1 MRTLRRAILAFVLTL
16 AVVSAS
22 FAAKAPKNIIFL
34 IGDGMGIGIIAS
46 AHHNVPGEKLAL
58 EEFPYAG
65 YAITT
70 PADHIVTD
78 SAASGTALS
87 CGFKTNNGMIARRP
101 DGKDVNSIRYY
112 AQKRGMKTAIVS
124 VKNITDATPAVFLS
138 HADHRS
144 ELFNIAGQLPFSGCD
159 VILGGGL
166 SHFVP
171 GTEGGDVVIRD
182 AAGKETVVKGSRD
195 DGKNVVDDIKAQ
207 GYEFITTKDQ
217 LLSSKADKLFGLFDP
232 GIMNTAPDTPEPTL
246 TDMTMKAIEIISK
259 NNKNGF
265 FIMSEAGCID
275 SANHGNNHD
284 YALQEMLE
292 FNNTIKACLDFAKK
306 DGETLIVITADHDT
320 GVCGA
325 VDPSDHAK
333 EVGRNTSAVYATGGH
348 SANWVPVFAY
358 GPGAE
363 YFTGVMQNNSI
374 PRRFAN
380 FWGLDLVKLAK

>member
-1 MRTLRRAILAFVLTL
+1 MRTLKRAILAFVLTL

-22 FAAKAPKNIIFL
+22 FAGKAPKNIILL

-46 AHHNVPGEKLAL
+46 AKHNVKGGRLAM
-58 EEFPYAG
+58 EDFPVTG
-65 YAITT
+65 FSITT

-78 SAASGTALS
+78 SAASGTAFS
-87 CGFKTNNGMIARRP
+87 TGFKTNNGMIARLP
-101 DGKDVNSIRYY
+101 NGKDVNSIRYY
-112 AQKRGMKTAIVS
+112 AQQRGMKTAIVS

-144 ELFNIAGQLPFSGCD
+144 ELFNIAAQIPFSGCD

-166 SHFVP
+166 SHFVS
-171 GTEGGDVVIRD
+171 GSEGGDVVIRD

-207 GYEFITTKDQ
+207 GYTFVTTKEDMKK
-217 LLSSKADKLFGLFDP
+217 SDADKLFGLFDA

-246 TDMTMKAIEIISK
+246 TEMTMKAIDIINR

-275 SANHGNNHD
+275 SGNHANNHA

-292 FNNTIKACLDFAKK
+292 FDRTIRACLDFAKK

-320 GVCGA
+320 GSMGC
-325 VDPSDHAK
+325 VDPSEHAIS
-333 EVGRNTSAVYATGGH
+333 EGRATSAVYGTGGH

-363 YFTGVMQNNSI
+363 YFAGAQQNIAI
-374 PRRFAN
+374 PRRFAS